1 MGQMSKRVC
10 MKDIARD
17 LKVSVVTVSKVLR
30 NHGDISQETRQRVL
44 KRIEELNY
52 QPNWAARSLVT
63 RRTYLVGVIIPDLMH
78 SFFADV
84 AKGVARALR
93 PLGYHVVIAPS
104 EENAQLEKEEI
115 ERLLARQIDGLIIAS
130 AQRHPDRELIER
142 LEARE
147 TPYVFVDRR
156 PPGLNGNYVGVN
168 DEEIGL
174 LATGHLIEQGCRR
187 IAHLRG
193 PVLSTGTGRLKGYR
207 KALALHGLEA
217 SPRYVVDGG
226 WGNDSGYLAMR
237 ELLNL
242 DPRPDG
248 VFCYNDP
255 VAAGAIQAVL
265 EAGLDIPQDVAI
277 VGSGNIRYSDLLRIP
292 LTTID
297 QSSLQIGEKAAEL
310 VVRLKGAKTALP
322 PERIYLPPRLVVR
335 ESSTRLLKLRMAE

>member
-1 MGQMSKRVC
+1 MSKRVC

-30 NHGDISQETRQRVL
+30 NHGDISHETRQRVL
-44 KRIEELNY
+44 QRIAELNY

-63 RRTYLVGVIIPDLMH
+63 RRTYLVGVVIPDLMH

-84 AKGVARALR
+84 AKAVARTLR
-93 PLGYHVVIAPS
+93 PRGYHLVIAPS
-104 EENAQLEKEEI
+104 EENPQLEREEI

-130 AQRHPDRELIER
+130 AQRRPDRELIGR
-142 LEARE
+142 LEARK
-147 TPYVFVDRR
+147 TPYVLIDRR
-156 PPGLNGNYVGVN
+156 LPGLNGNYVGVN

-187 IAHLRG
+187 IAHIRG

-207 KALALHGLEA
+207 KALALHGMEVPA
-217 SPRYVVDGG
+217 RYVVDGG

-255 VAAGAIQAVL
+255 VAAGAIKAVL
-265 EAGLDIPQDVAI
+265 EAGLEVPNDVAI
-277 VGSGNIRYSDLLRIP
+277 IGSGNIRYSDLLRIP
-292 LTTID
+292 LSTID

-310 VVRLKGAKTALP
+310 VVRLMEAKTTPP
-322 PERIYLPPRLVVR
+322 PERIFLPPRLVVR
-335 ESSTRLLKLRMAE
+335 ESSTRILKPRQAE